1 MTDTIKLPEPDY
13 RRPITYGMA
22 HTIESIDYYTAETVR
37 RLIAEAVAAERE
49 ACAVLCDKF
58 RTNALLINSR
68 SELYGA
74 FADAGFELARAIR
87 ARNGST
93 T

>member
-1 MTDTIKLPEPDY
+1 MPEPIKLPEPDALVDC
-13 RRPITYGMA
+13 GQGLVDA
-22 HTIESIDYYTAETVR
+22 WTASTVT

-68 SELYGA
+68 SEVYGA
-74 FADAGFELARAIR
+74 FADAGFDLARAIR
-87 ARNGST
+87 ARST